1 MTIDDELNQLD
12 LNVDVKSLYREE
24 VITDLKS
31 ASIRKLTPIK
41 TDGSDDASRTAVFLG
56 TTNLLT
62 PQGPLPIQAR
72 LMANDFE
79 EALKDF
85 PNTMRKA
92 VEQMVA
98 EVKKMQQKEDSRI
111 IVPGQS

>member
-1 MTIDDELNQLD
+1 MSIDDELNQLD
-12 LNVDVKSLYREE
+12 LTVDVSSLYREE

-31 ASIRKLTPIK
+31 ASIRKLTPIQA
-41 TDGSDDASRTAVFLG
+41 DGKDDPSRTPVFLG
-56 TTNLLT
+56 TTNILT

-72 LMANDFE
+72 LAANNFK
-79 EALKDF
+79 EALEDF
-85 PNTMRKA
+85 PKTMRLA
-92 VEQMVA
+92 VEQMIE